1 MILLLR
7 IAFNNPLAT
16 PQELESI
23 ALDYKYFAM
32 HIEDYC
38 ESACEQASEVGM
50 TIEPKFVTETLRR
63 NLMRGNQITIGS
75 AVYKPTA
82 ARNHNG
88 TAPLTFKELRGVY
101 TRSRCEAYARRGD
114 CVHLYAA
121 ILTLFFYKEQLTLEN
136 VPKNIVK
143 NTGKEGARNEVT
155 LKWVVPD
162 DFFTNSFNKSLVRE
176 FEGGDALTID
186 GNGNVVKSER
196 LVSEMI

>member
-38 ESACEQASEVGM
+38 ENISEQDRLAAEEVGM

-75 AVYKPTA
+75 AVYKPIA
-82 ARNHNG
+82 AREHNG
-88 TAPLTFKELRGVY
+88 TAPLTFKELCGVY

-121 ILTLFFYKEQLTLEN
+121 IVTLFFYKEQLTLEN

-155 LKWVVPD
+155 LKWVVPV
-162 DFFTNSFNKSLVRE
+162 DFFTN
-176 FEGGDALTID
+176 
-186 GNGNVVKSER
+186 
-196 LVSEMI
+196 